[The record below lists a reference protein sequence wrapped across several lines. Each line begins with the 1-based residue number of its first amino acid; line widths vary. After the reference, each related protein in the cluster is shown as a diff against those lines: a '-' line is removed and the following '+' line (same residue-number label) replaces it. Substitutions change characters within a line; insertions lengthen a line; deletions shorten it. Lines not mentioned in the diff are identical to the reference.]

1 MIRNMFLI
9 FIIFTVDFALMFD
22 IDIKS
27 RYIIGLI
34 LIGLAIKVI
43 GGKYDMKNERGRKP
57 TRAEKIRIANA
68 RLRVEN
74 WLVVGYDDDELVIV
88 NKKTGRIRRV

>member
-1 MIRNMFLI
+1 
-9 FIIFTVDFALMFD
+9 
-22 IDIKS
+22 
-27 RYIIGLI
+27 
-34 LIGLAIKVI
+34 
-43 GGKYDMKNERGRKP
+43 MKNERERKP

-74 WLVVGYDDDELVIV
+74 WLVVGYDDDELVIF